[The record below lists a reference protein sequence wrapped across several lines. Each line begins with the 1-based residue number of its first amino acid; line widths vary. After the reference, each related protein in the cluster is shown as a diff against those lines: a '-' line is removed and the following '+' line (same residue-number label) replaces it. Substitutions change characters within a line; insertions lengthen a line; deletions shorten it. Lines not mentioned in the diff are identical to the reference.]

1 MKLSWYLNNLSEMLS
16 VTKCK
21 YLPTDLILSSTL
33 IRVEKDGKR
42 RMCKFRYSCITS
54 YLLRNVKMC
63 GTQVQ
68 HGTVHDYP
76 DL

>member
-1 MKLSWYLNNLSEMLS
+1 MAREECANLGTVVLM
-16 VTKCK
+16 
-21 YLPTDLILSSTL
+21 
-33 IRVEKDGKR
+33 
-42 RMCKFRYSCITS
+42 TS